1 MATNLNYDA
10 THAIAYPSKVLAQ
23 NGGAHI
29 YNIELSA
36 DCDNGAIVKRGDFI
50 DLDLYEEATAS
61 TMTGVIQKKAANGNW
76 YVEITANDD
85 HELFVYMPAFI
96 AEEYTKSFKNEKRFF
111 NAAGET
117 VRGYD
122 LAVGDVVEISAEGFT
137 GTPEAGKAVTVAA
150 KKFVVA

>member
-36 DCDNGAIVKRGDFI
+36 NCDNGAIVKRGDFI

-61 TMTGVIQKKAANGNW
+61 TMTGVIQKQASNGNW

-96 AEEYTKSFKNEKRFF
+96 AEDYTKSFKNEKRFF

-122 LAVGDVVEISAEGFT
+122 LAVGDVVEVSVEGFT
-137 GTPEAGKAVTVAA
+137 GTPEVGKAVTVAA

>member
-1 MATNLNYDA
+1 MATKLNYDA

-29 YNIELSA
+29 YNVELGA

-50 DLDLYEEATAS
+50 DLDLYEEAAAS
-61 TMTGVIQKKAANGNW
+61 TMTGVIQKQAANGNW

-96 AEEYTKSFKNEKRFF
+96 AEEWTKTMKNEKRFF
-111 NAAGET
+111 NAAGDV

-137 GTPEAGKAVTVAA
+137 GTPEAGKALTVAN

>member
-10 THAIAYPSKVLAQ
+10 IHTVAYPSKVLAQ

-29 YNIELSA
+29 YNVELNT

-61 TMTGVIQKKAANGNW
+61 TMTGVIQKQAANGNW

-122 LAVGDVVEISAEGFT
+122 LVVGDVVELSVEGFN
-137 GTPEAGKAVTVAA
+137 GTPEAGKAVTVAN

>member
-1 MATNLNYDA
+1 MATKLNYDA

-29 YNIELSA
+29 YNIELGA
-36 DCDNGAIVKRGDFI
+36 ACDNGAIVKKGDFI
-50 DLDLYEEATAS
+50 DLDLYEEAVAS
-61 TMTGVIQKKAANGNW
+61 TMTGVIQKQAANGNW

-96 AEEYTKSFKNEKRFF
+96 AEDYTKSFKNEKRFF
-111 NAAGET
+111 NAAGDV

-122 LAVGDVVEISAEGFT
+122 LAVGDVVEVSAEGFT
-137 GTPEAGKAVTVAA
+137 GTPEAGKEVTVAS

>member
-1 MATNLNYDA
+1 MATKINYDA

-29 YNIELSA
+29 YNVELGA

-50 DLDLYEEATAS
+50 DLDLYAEEAAT
-61 TMTGVIQKKAANGNW
+61 TMTGVIQKQAANGNW

-96 AEEYTKSFKNEKRFF
+96 AEEYTKSFKNEKRFY
-111 NAAGET
+111 NAAGEV

-122 LAVGDVVEISAEGFT
+122 LVVGDVVEVSAEGFT
-137 GTPEAGKAVTVAA
+137 GTPEAGKDVTVAN